1 MKKLVQHDVRILSVV
16 HAAVAEVQLPLPGG
30 GAADVNGVIG
40 AAERMRIDRN
50 GVADDSPRTRV
61 AERLHVALAAVDV
74 KVNVDLFELR
84 LAAIEKQRL
93 RRVGVRR
100 GR

>member
-1 MKKLVQHDVRILSVV
+1 MKELVQHDVRILSVV
-16 HAAVAEVQLPLPGG
+16 HAAVAEVELPLPGD
-30 GAADVNGVIG
+30 GAADVKRVIS
-40 AAERMRIDRN
+40 AAERMRVDRN
-50 GVADDSPRTRV
+50 GVADDSPRARV

-74 KVNVDLFELR
+74 KVDVDFFELW
-84 LAAIEKQRL
+84 LAAIEEQRL